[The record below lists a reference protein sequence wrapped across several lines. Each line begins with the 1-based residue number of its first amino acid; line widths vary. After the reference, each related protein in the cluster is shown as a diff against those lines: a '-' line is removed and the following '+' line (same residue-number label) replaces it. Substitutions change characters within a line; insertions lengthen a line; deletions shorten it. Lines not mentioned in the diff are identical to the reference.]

1 MKITYIK
8 LKNFSAINTGMHKKT
23 LEIDFSKSINNIILL
38 VGVNGSGKTALQ
50 STLHPFAYP
59 GNMDVRA
66 NASMILEDHD
76 GEKEI
81 HYDKD
86 GSEYIIHHYYKS
98 TKKSMT
104 VKSFISRDGEELNPN
119 GNVSSF
125 NEIVYNELGIQQ
137 EYLKLMRLGSNVT
150 NFIELKAAERK
161 NFTSDLFSDL
171 DILTGLFKKVNDDY
185 RTLKNLLN
193 TVSNKIQRLGV
204 TDIDELETKI
214 DVISGDIKRHESDID
229 ELNKQAGVIEG
240 RVTTIIPEGI
250 DVAKDNI
257 KELKREFNDKMN
269 EIRKL
274 NKEIQNI
281 YVVFNG
287 SIDDEIKRLNNNT
300 VEIETSTK
308 LTQEAL
314 DKCQIDLNDTMNE
327 LSDINTSL
335 RALSSTDDVNDLK
348 VLRDSIKDDI
358 DSIPSHIK
366 DYGGVVTKS
375 DLLSAINILNEID
388 RICGK
393 IYEFGTDALKDCIN
407 YMESYSGVDGV
418 DRAIGDEVA
427 KIDKK
432 ISNIESKAKVT
443 DIKSQCLIVFRPPTC
458 VDDTCPYLDLY
469 NRLFNDTD
477 KKESVTSLNER
488 RDYLMRVAA
497 VNTNLNY
504 IAMIIGANKN
514 ICDALT
520 SINIDYL
527 NFKCVVNRLV
537 HGDSIFIESDIVRY
551 IDMIESHDKY
561 KELVSKLKDVELE
574 LASSNTNDA
583 QIAVYKEKK
592 RQLSVRVEELKLNKD
607 NLISKLNDLKTLAE
621 SNNDSIDTM
630 QFYERVSKNIDIIS
644 EEANI
649 IGEKIK
655 SKENDIES
663 VSTLIDD
670 LTMIKNQIESRSKS
684 LELLK
689 KDLFNAQY
697 TFKSFNTLTAERNI
711 LNTKFENVSITKES
725 LSSNKGVP
733 LLYMQLYLQSTVMFV
748 NNILETVYD
757 NFSIDGFEISETE
770 FNIPYTKNGVKISDV
785 SYASQ
790 GERSFLSLALS
801 FALIHKSIK
810 DYNVMLLDEI
820 DATLDT
826 RNRATFIN
834 ILTQMIELI
843 DSEQVFMITH
853 NNMFDSYPVDIIMTS
868 DVNLDS
874 YKNANVIFK
883 A

>member
-8 LKNFSAINTGMHKKT
+8 LKNFSAINTGMHKKV

-66 NASMILEDHD
+66 NATMILEDHD

-86 GSEYIIHHYYKS
+86 GTEYIIHHYYKS

-104 VKSFISRDGEELNPN
+104 VKSFIARDGEELNPN
-119 GNVSSF
+119 GNVTSF

-204 TDIDELETKI
+204 TDIDELKTKI
-214 DVISGDIKRHESDID
+214 EVISCDIKRHESDI
-229 ELNKQAGVIEG
+229 EQLNKQAGVIEG

-250 DVAKDNI
+250 DVAKNTI
-257 KELKREFNDKMN
+257 KELKNEFKEKMN
-269 EIRKL
+269 VIRKL
-274 NKEIQNI
+274 NKELQSVCII
-281 YVVFNG
+281 FDG
-287 SIDDEIKRLNNNT
+287 SLDEEIKRIGDAT
-300 VEIETSTK
+300 IEIDTSMK
-308 LTQEAL
+308 LTQETL
-314 DKCQIDLNDTMNE
+314 DKCQIDLNDAMNE
-327 LSDINTSL
+327 LSDVNNTLKSM
-335 RALSSTDDVNDLK
+335 SSTDDVNDLK
-348 VLRDSIKDDI
+348 SLRDSIKDDI
-358 DSIPSHIK
+358 ESIPKRIK
-366 DYGGVVTKS
+366 EYDSSVSKS

-388 RICGK
+388 RICSN
-393 IYEFGTDALKDCIN
+393 IYEFGTDAIKDCLN

-418 DRAIGDEVA
+418 DKAIGDEVA
-427 KIDKK
+427 KLDKK
-432 ISNIESKAKVT
+432 ISNIESKTKVV
-443 DIKSQCLIVFRPPTC
+443 DAKSQCLVIFRPPTC
-458 VDDTCPYLDLY
+458 VDDNCPYLDLY
-469 NRLFNDTD
+469 NRLFTNDE
-477 KKESVTSLNER
+477 KKESVTSLNDR
-488 RDYLMRVAA
+488 RDYLMRISA
-497 VNTNLNY
+497 VNKNINY

-514 ICDALT
+514 ICEALS

-527 NFKCVVNRLV
+527 DFKSIVHRLS
-537 HGDSIFIESDIVRY
+537 HGTNIFDESDIVHHIDIIENHDRY
-551 IDMIESHDKY
+551 LG
-561 KELVSKLKDVELE
+561 LVSKLKDVELE
-574 LASSNTNDA
+574 LASSNTNDS

-592 RQLSVRVEELKLNKD
+592 RHLTDKVNALTTDRDNLITKLNELKDLSELNKD
-607 NLISKLNDLKTLAE
+607 DIEKMN
-621 SNNDSIDTM
+621 
-630 QFYERVSKNIDIIS
+630 FYEKISREIDSVS
-644 EEANI
+644 EETNI
-649 IGEKIK
+649 IGDRIRIK
-655 SKENDIES
+655 EDAIES
-663 VSTLIDD
+663 VSNSITD
-670 LTMIKNQIESRSKS
+670 LAMIKDQIESRTKS

-689 KDLFNAQY
+689 RDLFNAQY
-697 TFKSFNTLTAERNI
+697 TFKSYNMLTAEREI

-757 NFSIDGFEISETE
+757 NFSIDGFEISENE
-770 FNIPYTKNGVKISDV
+770 FNIPYSKNGVRINDV

-810 DYNVMLLDEI
+810 DYNIMLLDEI

-834 ILTQMIELI
+834 ILTQMIDLI

-853 NNMFDSYPVDIIMTS
+853 NNMFDSYPVDVIMTS
-868 DVNLDS
+868 DINLDS